1 MAMVADTDLGK
12 VSQLIRQ
19 SIPNV
24 DDAIVEYVVGYLD
37 ETPSVVDGEDA
48 ISDFIRPILLDAGGD
63 EEGIHQL
70 CEKLSKLFAK
80 VSDKPNTNGLAKLEQ
95 PVNMLTSNSI
105 SATAR
110 LATSSIDLEA
120 VSGRK
125 VSTRVDT
132 KKLEKAE
139 AKIKAKMEKRER
151 RSNYEASKLINK
163 NTDNEF
169 FMRVNPIL
177 DYTSTKGKVKDV
189 KVENFDISFG
199 GKRILTN
206 TNLTLVYGRRYGLVG
221 RNGIGKS
228 TLLRTIS
235 RRDIAVPTHISI
247 LHVEQEVT
255 IILLIAFYF
264 ILFLTL

>member
-1 MAMVADTDLGK
+1 MAMVAETDLGN

-19 SIPNV
+19 SIPDV

-70 CEKLSKLFAK
+70 CEKLSKFFAK
-80 VSDKPNTNGLAKLEQ
+80 VNDKPSTNGLAKLDQ

-110 LATSSIDLEA
+110 LAASSIDLES

-125 VSTRVDT
+125 VGTRVDT

-139 AKIKAKMEKRER
+139 AKIKAKME
-151 RSNYEASKLINK
+151 
-163 NTDNEF
+163 
-169 FMRVNPIL
+169 
-177 DYTSTKGKVKDV
+177 
-189 KVENFDISFG
+189 
-199 GKRILTN
+199 
-206 TNLTLVYGRRYGLVG
+206 
-221 RNGIGKS
+221 
-228 TLLRTIS
+228 
-235 RRDIAVPTHISI
+235 
-247 LHVEQEVT
+247 
-255 IILLIAFYF
+255 
-264 ILFLTL
+264 

>member
-1 MAMVADTDLGK
+1 MAMVAETDLGNA
-12 VSQLIRQ
+12 SQLIRQ
-19 SIPNV
+19 SIPDI
-24 DDAIVEYVVGYLD
+24 DDAIIEYVVGYLD
-37 ETPSVVDGEDA
+37 ETPSLADGEDA

-80 VSDKPNTNGLAKLEQ
+80 VNDKPSTNGLAKLEQ

-110 LATSSIDLEA
+110 LVNSSIDLEA

-125 VSTRVDT
+125 VGTRVDT

-139 AKIKAKMEKRER
+139 AKIKAKIEKRER

-163 NTDNEF
+163 NADNEF
-169 FMRVNPIL
+169 YMQVNPIL

-189 KVENFDISFG
+189 KIENFDISFG
-199 GKRILTN
+199 GKVILSNAT
-206 TNLTLVYGRRYGLVG
+206 LTLVFGRRYGLVG

-235 RRDIAVPTHISI
+235 RREISVPTHISI
-247 LHVEQEVT
+247 LHVEQEVNCHT
-255 IILLIAFYF
+255 FITFYILHY
-264 ILFLTL
+264 LT